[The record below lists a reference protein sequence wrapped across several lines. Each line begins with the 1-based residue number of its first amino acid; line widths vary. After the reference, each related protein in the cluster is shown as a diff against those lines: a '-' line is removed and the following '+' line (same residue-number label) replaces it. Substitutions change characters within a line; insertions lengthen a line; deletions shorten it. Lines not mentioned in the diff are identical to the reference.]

1 MLIYDAE
8 SPAPRCLRMFLAE
21 KQLLFSAVTVD
32 VFAGENREPAFLGVR
47 GRHRRCDVMMAA
59 HLAKR

>member
-8 SPAPRCLRMFLAE
+8 SPAPRCLRMFLLE

-32 VFAGENREPAFLGVR
+32 VFTGENRCVSCHQPR
-47 GRHRRCDVMMAA
+47 GADTGATLR
-59 HLAKR
+59 